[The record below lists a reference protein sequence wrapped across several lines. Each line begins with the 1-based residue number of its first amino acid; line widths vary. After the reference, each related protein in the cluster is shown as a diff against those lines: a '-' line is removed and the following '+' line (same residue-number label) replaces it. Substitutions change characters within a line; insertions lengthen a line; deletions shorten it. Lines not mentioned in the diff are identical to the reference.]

1 MWHQDPVGTAL
12 PVACHSQN
20 GNYKNGEWDLAG
32 HRARLRETFGNTTS
46 DEFVDVMLGKLVEAL
61 RPSPFDHL
69 DEPTLE
75 CRPRSHRFN
84 PAAIGDGRLDSGRSY
99 GSRRDGGG
107 EMKRP
112 PHL

>member
-69 DEPTLE
+69 DEPTLNAGLALIDSIQ
-75 CRPRSHRFN
+75 PRSEMDALIAG
-84 PAAIGDGRLDSGRSY
+84 AAADH
-99 GSRRDGGG
+99 
-107 EMKRP
+107 EVTAAAK
-112 PHL
+112 